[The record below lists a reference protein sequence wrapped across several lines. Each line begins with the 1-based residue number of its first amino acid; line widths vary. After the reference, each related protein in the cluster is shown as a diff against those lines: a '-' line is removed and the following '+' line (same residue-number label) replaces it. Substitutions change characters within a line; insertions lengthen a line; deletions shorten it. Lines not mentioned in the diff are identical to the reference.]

1 MIIMQSCPVMVK
13 FDLLCLKRR
22 KSVLDSTAIAC
33 LVEILKTSTPNLQKK
48 AASILEFIAITDP
61 TMDVVISVDIESALD
76 ALFQQKVLI
85 GKGTFCSVKTS
96 FVNCLFIYAV
106 LPTFF

>member
-1 MIIMQSCPVMVK
+1 M
-13 FDLLCLKRR
+13 
-22 KSVLDSTAIAC
+22 LDSTAIAC

-85 GKGTFCSVKTS
+85 GKGTFCSIKTKFCEL
-96 FVNCLFIYAV
+96 FVSSMQFYRLF
-106 LPTFF
+106 F

>member
-1 MIIMQSCPVMVK
+1 M
-13 FDLLCLKRR
+13 
-22 KSVLDSTAIAC
+22 LDSTAIAC

-48 AASILEFIAITDP
+48 AASILEFIAITYP

-85 GKGTFCSVKTS
+85 GKGTFCSVKTKFCELFVYLCS
-96 FVNCLFIYAV
+96 F
-106 LPTFF
+106 TDFFLDI